1 VRIMQNIVTNDTSS
15 RPLNGE
21 AAVAAKDLSIG
32 YRGETVVDGINFAV
46 ARGRS
51 LALVGTNG
59 SGKSTLLKTVAGLL
73 APVRGRLLTLN
84 RKPGAVPRSIAY
96 LSQFHASG
104 FILPLRAVEVVR
116 MGRFPVRGL
125 FGRMTA
131 EDEALVADA
140 MTAMGI
146 VGLAGAPLWSLSGG
160 QQQRI
165 YIAQALAHRADLIIL
180 DEPTAGL
187 DAAGQELYSQAIKA
201 ELARGAALVTAT
213 HDIEEAAD
221 CDQVM
226 LLARRVIALGPG
238 PEVLTPELLLKTFG
252 IHIRHG

>member
-1 VRIMQNIVTNDTSS
+1 MGTPLSKHSETAN
-15 RPLNGE
+15 RPPAPALE
-21 AAVAAKDLSIG
+21 ARDLDIG
-32 YRGETVVDGINFAV
+32 YGKEAIVSGINLSLE
-46 ARGRS
+46 RGHS

-73 APVRGRLLTLN
+73 APLSGRLTALGQ
-84 RKPGAVPRSIAY
+84 KPGAAPRSLAY

-104 FILPLRAVEVVR
+104 FVLPLRTVDVVR

-131 EDEALVADA
+131 EDDRLVEVA
-140 MTAMGI
+140 MSAMG
-146 VGLAGAPLWSLSGG
+146 VTDLAGSPLWSLSGG

-165 YIAQALAHRADLIIL
+165 YIAQALAHRADILVL

-187 DAAGQELYSQAIKA
+187 DARGEALYNQAIKG
-201 ELARGAALVTAT
+201 ELERGATLVSAT
-213 HDIEEAAD
+213 HDIEEAAA
-221 CDQVM
+221 CDLVM

-238 PEVLTPELLLKTFG
+238 EEVLTPELLLKTFG